1 MTSGVLTLTR
11 RAALAGAMLLVGSGA
26 AFAADK
32 IVVVTPYLAQP
43 GTQFYVE
50 AFQAEAK
57 TLGWDVNVV
66 DTKGDVAAVISRL
79 EDAANQKVKAI
90 VINVDPG
97 QVTAGLEAA
106 KAAGVPVFGMDAGA
120 NPLLVT
126 NVTSNGYAMA
136 ADTATYVVNR
146 INGKGKVVMFVFD
159 AFPPVQ
165 MRGVIADAIFKNNPD
180 IKVLDRVTP
189 DVKDG
194 GIADSRAKME
204 AILAANPDKG
214 SISAVWAA
222 WDQPALGALQAI
234 EAAGRGGEG
243 IVITGIDANPDK
255 GSISAVWAAWDQP
268 ALGALQAIEAAG
280 RGGEGIVITGIDA
293 NPQARE
299 AIGKGGNFEASMAQ
313 DFKGIGAA
321 TANAV
326 KRHLA
331 GEAIKQSVIY
341 VPTKLI
347 TAANVKE

>member
-1 MTSGVLTLTR
+1 MELGRRGLLGFVAASALVLMSG
-11 RAALAGAMLLVGSGA
+11 AALAAG
-26 AFAADK
+26 K
-32 IVVVTPYLAQP
+32 IAVITPYLSQP

-50 AFQAEAK
+50 AFQAKAK
-57 TLGWDVNVV
+57 EFGWEVNVV
-66 DTKGDVAAVISRL
+66 DTKGDVAGAIARI
-79 EDAANQKVKAI
+79 EDAANQKVDAI
-90 VINVDPG
+90 VINVDPS

-120 NPLLVT
+120 SPLLVT

-136 ADTATYVVNR
+136 ADTAAYVVNR
-146 INGKGKVVMFVFD
+146 INGKGKVVMFIFE

-165 MRGVIADAIFKNNPD
+165 QRGIIAETIFKNNPD
-180 IKVLDRVTP
+180 IAVLDRVTP

-243 IVITGIDANPDK
+243 IVITGIDANPE
-255 GSISAVWAAWDQP
+255 ARAAI
-268 ALGALQAIEAAG
+268 A
-280 RGGEGIVITGIDA
+280 
-293 NPQARE
+293 
-299 AIGKGGNFEASMAQ
+299 KGGNFEASMAQ
-313 DFKGIGAA
+313 DFKGIGSTVAE
-321 TANAV
+321 AV
-326 KRHLA
+326 KRSLG
-331 GEAIKQSVIY
+331 GEAIKQGVLY